1 MTEIVT
7 HEMPWWKQMTRYHW
21 LVLIIA
27 SMSWMF
33 DCMDQRFFNIV
44 REPAL
49 RSLLYGRDVNKPDAP
64 PLTAEQKTDVQFY
77 GRVATGMILLGW
89 AVGGFFFG
97 MLGDRLG
104 RIKTMMITI
113 SIYAGFTG
121 LSALSIA
128 WWDFIAYR
136 FLMGLGIGGLFA
148 AAVSLVAEVT
158 PPAARPHALGLLQAL
173 SALGN
178 VTGSAIS
185 IYLKPQSTLLGIEN
199 WRWLFL
205 VGILPALL
213 VIAIQ
218 KTLKEPESWQRA
230 KTRAS
235 EDIQK
240 QLGAWRDL
248 FSPGLCRNTL
258 VGLTLAVVGV
268 IGLWGVAF
276 FSPELV
282 RDATQPAKLVAE
294 LKAEYK
300 TVDNLNAALDTQF
313 PTWEAL
319 PLTQEGLDLLKKTQ
333 DKYVGI
339 GLMLQDVGA
348 FFGVYFFTVF
358 AALIGRKLTFGGCF
372 FFAFIATAAIFHFL
386 RQPGYVFWMLPIL
399 GFWTLS
405 VFGGYSIYFPELYPT
420 RLRSSGVGFCYNV
433 GRVITAVA
441 LFGSAYLVEMLKG
454 SGVAEP
460 FRVGSIIITSVY
472 FLGIIALI
480 WAPETK
486 GRPLPE
492 D

>member
-1 MTEIVT
+1 MAQMTTLQADSVAQK
-7 HEMPWWKQMTRYHW
+7 PWWKYMSRYHW

-44 REPAL
+44 REPAM
-49 RSLLYGRDVNKPDAP
+49 RSLLYGREVNAPDAP
-64 PLTAEQKTDVQFY
+64 ALTPEQKATVGFY
-77 GRVATGMILLGW
+77 GRVATGMVLLGW

-97 MLGDRLG
+97 LLGDRIG

-113 SIYAGFTG
+113 SVYAGFTG
-121 LSALSIA
+121 LSALSVA
-128 WWDFIAYR
+128 WWDFIIYR

-158 PPAARPHALGLLQAL
+158 PAPARPHALGLLQAL

-185 IYLKPQSTLLGIEN
+185 IYLKPQGLLFGIEN

-205 VGILPALL
+205 IGVLPAFLL
-213 VIAIQ
+213 VVIQ
-218 KTLKEPESWQRA
+218 KTLKEPESWERA

-235 EDIQK
+235 EDIHK

-248 FSPGLCRNTL
+248 FAPGLRRNTL
-258 VGLTLAVVGV
+258 VGLSLAVAGV

-282 RDATQPAKLVAE
+282 RDGFRE
-294 LKAEYK
+294 LPKA
-300 TVDNLNAALDTQF
+300 A
-313 PTWEAL
+313 
-319 PLTQEGLDLLKKTQ
+319 Q

-339 GLMLQDVGA
+339 SLMLQDVGA
-348 FFGVYFFTVF
+348 FFGVYFFTML
-358 AALIGRKLTFGGCF
+358 AARVGRKPTFGLCF
-372 FFAFIATAAIFHFL
+372 FFAFIGTAFIFWSFGGQIHSLSYLADYCRSVWGL
-386 RQPGYVFWMLPIL
+386 RWASWIFQLLSQPPSHVYWMPPIL

-405 VFGGYSIYFPELYPT
+405 VFGGYAIYFPELYPT
-420 RLRSSGVGFCYNV
+420 RLRSSGIGFCYNV
-433 GRVITAVA
+433 GRIISAAA
-441 LFGSAYLVEMLKG
+441 LFGTAYLVDVLKG
-454 SGVAEP
+454 RGVAEP
-460 FRVGSIIITSVY
+460 FRVCSIVVAGIY
-472 FLGIIALI
+472 FFGIAALL
-480 WAPETK
+480 WARETK

>member
-1 MTEIVT
+1 MAQMTTPQADSAAEK
-7 HEMPWWKQMTRYHW
+7 PWWKYMSRYHW
-21 LVLIIA
+21 IVLIIA

-44 REPAL
+44 REPAM
-49 RSLLYGRDVNKPDAP
+49 RSLLYGREVNAPDAP
-64 PLTAEQKTDVQFY
+64 ALTPEQKTTVGFY
-77 GRVATGMILLGW
+77 GRVATGMVLLGW

-97 MLGDRLG
+97 LLGDRIG

-121 LSALSIA
+121 LSALSVA
-128 WWDFIAYR
+128 WWDFIIYR

-158 PPAARPHALGLLQAL
+158 PAPARPHALGLLQAL

-185 IYLKPQSTLLGIEN
+185 IYLKPQGLSFGIEN

-213 VIAIQ
+213 VIAIH
-218 KTLKEPESWQRA
+218 KTLKEPESWERA

-235 EDIQK
+235 EDIHK

-248 FSPGLCRNTL
+248 FAPGLRRNTL
-258 VGLTLAVVGV
+258 VGLSLAVAGV

-282 RDATQPAKLVAE
+282 RDGLKE
-294 LKAEYK
+294 LPKA
-300 TVDNLNAALDTQF
+300 A
-313 PTWEAL
+313 
-319 PLTQEGLDLLKKTQ
+319 Q
-333 DKYVGI
+333 DRYVGI

-348 FFGVYFFTVF
+348 FFGVYFFTVLAARVGRKPTF
-358 AALIGRKLTFGGCF
+358 GLCFICAFIFTALIFQ
-372 FFAFIATAAIFHFL
+372 FL
-386 RQPGYVFWMLPIL
+386 RQPSHVFWMPPIL
-399 GFWTLS
+399 GFFTLS
-405 VFGGYSIYFPELYPT
+405 VFGGYAIYFPELYPT

-433 GRVITAVA
+433 GRIVSAAA
-441 LFGSAYLVEMLKG
+441 LFGTAYLVEVLKG
-454 SGVAEP
+454 HGVAEP
-460 FRVGSIIITSVY
+460 FRIGSIIITGIY
-472 FLGIIALI
+472 FFGIAALL
-480 WAPETK
+480 WARETK

>member
-7 HEMPWWKQMTRYHW
+7 LEKPWWKQMNRYHW
-21 LVLIIA
+21 LVLAIA
-27 SMSWMF
+27 SMSWLF

-44 REPAL
+44 REPAM
-49 RSLLYGRDVNKPDAP
+49 RSLLYGHQVNAPDAP
-64 PLTAEQKTDVQFY
+64 PLTAEQKTTVQFY

-97 MLGDRLG
+97 LLGDRIG

-113 SIYAGFTG
+113 SVYAGFTG

-128 WWDFIAYR
+128 WWDFITYR
-136 FLMGLGIGGLFA
+136 FLMGLGVGGLFA

-158 PPAARPHALGLLQAL
+158 PATARPHALGLLQAL

-199 WRWLFL
+199 WRWIFL
-205 VGILPALL
+205 VGVLPALL

-218 KTLKEPESWQRA
+218 RTLKEPESWQRA
-230 KTRAS
+230 KNRAS
-235 EDIQK
+235 EDLQK

-248 FSPGLCRNTL
+248 FSPGLRRNTL
-258 VGLTLAVVGV
+258 VGLALAVAGV

-282 RDATQPAKLVAE
+282 RDG
-294 LKAEYK
+294 LK
-300 TVDNLNAALDTQF
+300 T
-313 PTWEAL
+313 L
-319 PLTQEGLDLLKKTQ
+319 PKVMQ

-348 FFGVYFFTVF
+348 FFGVYFFTML
-358 AALIGRKLTFGGCF
+358 AARLGRKPAFGMCF
-372 FFAFIATAAIFHFL
+372 ISAFIATAAIFHFL
-386 RQPGYVFWMLPIL
+386 RQPSHVFWMPPIL
-399 GFWTLS
+399 GFCTLS
-405 VFGGYSIYFPELYPT
+405 VFGGYAIYFPELYPT

-433 GRVITAVA
+433 GRIITAVA

-460 FRVGSIIITSVY
+460 FRVGSILITGIY
-472 FLGIIALI
+472 FLGIITLI

>member
-1 MTEIVT
+1 MTLADKTAGQV
-7 HEMPWWKQMTRYHW
+7 PWWRLLNRYHW

-27 SMSWMF
+27 SMSWLF
-33 DCMDQRFFNIV
+33 DCMDQRIFNIV

-49 RSLLYGRDVNKPDAP
+49 RSLLYDKQVNAPDAP
-64 PLTAEQKTDVQFY
+64 PLTAEQKTTVQFY
-77 GRVATGMILLGW
+77 GRIATGMVLLGW

-97 MLGDRLG
+97 LLGDRIG
-104 RIKTMMITI
+104 RVKTMMVTI

-121 LSALSIA
+121 LSALSLA
-128 WWDFIAYR
+128 WWDFITYR

-178 VTGSAIS
+178 VIGSAIT
-185 IYLKPQSTLLGIEN
+185 IYLKPQSRLFGIEN
-199 WRWLFL
+199 WRWIFL

-213 VIAIQ
+213 VVAIQ
-218 KTLKEPESWQRA
+218 RTLKEPESWQRA

-235 EDIQK
+235 EDLQK

-248 FSPGLCRNTL
+248 FSPGLRRNTI
-258 VGLTLAVVGV
+258 VGLFLAVAGV

-282 RDATQPAKLVAE
+282 RDG
-294 LKAEYK
+294 LKA
-300 TVDNLNAALDTQF
+300 LPRAA
-313 PTWEAL
+313 
-319 PLTQEGLDLLKKTQ
+319 Q

-348 FFGVYFFTVF
+348 FFGVYFFTVL
-358 AALIGRKLTFGGCF
+358 AARTGRKPAFGLCF
-372 FFAFIATAAIFHFL
+372 ISAFVATVCIFQSL
-386 RQPGYVFWMLPIL
+386 RQPGHVFWMPPIL

-405 VFGGYSIYFPELYPT
+405 VFGGYAIYFPELYPT

-433 GRVITAVA
+433 GRVITAAA
-441 LFGSAYLVEMLKG
+441 LFGSAYLVDLLK
-454 SGVAEP
+454 SHGVAEP
-460 FRVGSIIITSVY
+460 FRVGSILITGIYFVGIIT
-472 FLGIIALI
+472 LL

>member
-1 MTEIVT
+1 MAETPT
-7 HEMPWWKQMTRYHW
+7 GTLTDMGHRPWWKELNRYHW

-27 SMSWMF
+27 SMSWLF

-44 REPAL
+44 REPAM
-49 RSLLYGRDVNKPDAP
+49 RSLLYGKQVNEPNAA
-64 PLTAEQKTDVQFY
+64 PLTAEQKTKVQFY
-77 GRVATGMILLGW
+77 GRVATGMVLLGW

-97 MLGDRLG
+97 MLGDRIG
-104 RIKTMMITI
+104 RIKTMIITI

-121 LSALSIA
+121 LSALSVA
-128 WWDFIAYR
+128 WWDFITYR
-136 FLMGLGIGGLFA
+136 FLMGLGVGGLFA

-185 IYLKPQSTLLGIEN
+185 IYLKPQGVLLGVEN

-205 VGILPALL
+205 VGVLPALL
-213 VIAIQ
+213 VVAIQ

-230 KTRAS
+230 RTRAG

-248 FSPGLCRNTL
+248 FAPGLRRNTL
-258 VGLTLAVVGV
+258 VGLSLAVAGV

-282 RDATQPAKLVAE
+282 RDG
-294 LKAEYK
+294 LKA
-300 TVDNLNAALDTQF
+300 
-313 PTWEAL
+313 L
-319 PLTQEGLDLLKKTQ
+319 PKADQ
-333 DKYVGI
+333 DRYVGI

-348 FFGVYFFTVF
+348 FFGVYFFTML
-358 AALIGRKLTFGGCF
+358 AARFGRKQAFGLCF
-372 FFAFIATAAIFHFL
+372 ISAFIATAAIFQCL
-386 RQPGYVFWMLPIL
+386 REPSHVFWMPPIL
-399 GFWTLS
+399 GFCTLS
-405 VFGGYSIYFPELYPT
+405 VFGGYAIYFPELYPT

-433 GRVITAVA
+433 GRVITAAA
-441 LFGSAYLVEMLKG
+441 LFGSAYLVDMLKEM
-454 SGVAEP
+454 GVSEP
-460 FRVGSIIITSVY
+460 FRVGSILITGIY

-480 WAPETK
+480 WAPETR

>member
-1 MTEIVT
+1 MVKTAEEKLKST
-7 HEMPWWKQMTRYHW
+7 GAKPWWKQMSRYHW
-21 LVLIIA
+21 LVLVIA
-27 SMSWMF
+27 SMSWLF

-49 RSLLYGRDVNKPDAP
+49 RSLLYGRAVNAPDAP
-64 PLTAEQKTDVQFY
+64 PLTIEQKTTVQFY
-77 GRVATGMILLGW
+77 GRIATGMVLLGW

-97 MLGDRLG
+97 MLGDRIG

-113 SIYAGFTG
+113 SVYAGFTG

-148 AAVSLVAEVT
+148 AAVSLVAEVV
-158 PPAARPHALGLLQAL
+158 PAPARPHALGLLQTL

-178 VTGSAIS
+178 VAGSAIT
-185 IYLKPQSTLLGIEN
+185 IYLKPLGTLFGIEN
-199 WRWLFL
+199 WRWVFS
-205 VGILPALL
+205 VGVLPALL
-213 VIAIQ
+213 VILIQ
-218 KTLKEPESWQRA
+218 RTLREPESWQHA

-235 EDIQK
+235 EDLQK

-248 FSPGLCRNTL
+248 FSPGLRRNSL
-258 VGLTLAVVGV
+258 VGLALAVAGV
-268 IGLWGVAF
+268 VGLWGVAF

-282 RDATQPAKLVAE
+282 RDGLKALPKATQ
-294 LKAEYK
+294 
-300 TVDNLNAALDTQF
+300 DR
-313 PTWEAL
+313 
-319 PLTQEGLDLLKKTQ
+319 
-333 DKYVGI
+333 YVGI

-348 FFGVYFFTVF
+348 FFGVYFFTML
-358 AALIGRKLTFGGCF
+358 AARWGRKPAFGLCF
-372 FFAFIATAAIFHFL
+372 ISAFVATAAIFQLF
-386 RQPGYVFWMLPIL
+386 RQPNHVFWMPPIL

-405 VFGGYSIYFPELYPT
+405 VFGGYAIYFPELYPT

-433 GRVITAVA
+433 GRIITAVI
-441 LFGSAYLVEMLKG
+441 LFGSAYVVQFLQGL
-454 SGVAEP
+454 GVSEP
-460 FRVGSIIITSVY
+460 FRVGSVLFACLY
-472 FLGIIALI
+472 FFGVIALL

>member
-1 MTEIVT
+1 MTLADKTAGQV
-7 HEMPWWKQMTRYHW
+7 PWWRLLNRYHW

-33 DCMDQRFFNIV
+33 DCMDQRIFNIV

-49 RSLLYGRDVNKPDAP
+49 RSLLYDKQVNAPDAP
-64 PLTAEQKTDVQFY
+64 PLTAEQKTTVQFY
-77 GRVATGMILLGW
+77 GRIATGMVLLGW

-97 MLGDRLG
+97 LLGDRIG
-104 RIKTMMITI
+104 RVKTMMVTI

-121 LSALSIA
+121 LSALSLA
-128 WWDFIAYR
+128 WWDFITYR

-178 VTGSAIS
+178 VIGSAIT
-185 IYLKPQSTLLGIEN
+185 IYLKPQSRLFGIEN
-199 WRWLFL
+199 WRWIFL

-213 VIAIQ
+213 VVAIQ
-218 KTLKEPESWQRA
+218 RTLKEPESWQRA

-248 FSPGLCRNTL
+248 FSPGLRRNTI
-258 VGLTLAVVGV
+258 VGLFLAVAGV

-282 RDATQPAKLVAE
+282 RDG
-294 LKAEYK
+294 LKA
-300 TVDNLNAALDTQF
+300 LPRAA
-313 PTWEAL
+313 
-319 PLTQEGLDLLKKTQ
+319 Q

-348 FFGVYFFTVF
+348 FFGVYFFTVL
-358 AALIGRKLTFGGCF
+358 AARTGRKPAFGLCF
-372 FFAFIATAAIFHFL
+372 ISAFVATVCIFQFL
-386 RQPGYVFWMLPIL
+386 RQPGHVFWMPPIL

-405 VFGGYSIYFPELYPT
+405 VFGGYAIYFPELYPT

-433 GRVITAVA
+433 GRVITAAA
-441 LFGSAYLVEMLKG
+441 LFGSAYLVDLLK
-454 SGVAEP
+454 SHGVAEP
-460 FRVGSIIITSVY
+460 FRVGSILITGIY
-472 FLGIIALI
+472 FVGIVTLF

>member
-1 MTEIVT
+1 MIETAIGQK
-7 HEMPWWKQMTRYHW
+7 PWWKEMNRYHW

-44 REPAL
+44 REPAM
-49 RSLLYGRDVNKPDAP
+49 RSLLYGKQANAP
-64 PLTAEQKTDVQFY
+64 GAVELTAEQKTTVAFY

-97 MLGDRLG
+97 LLGDRIG

-128 WWDFIAYR
+128 WWDFITYR
-136 FLMGLGIGGLFA
+136 FLMGLGVGGLFA

-158 PPAARPHALGLLQAL
+158 PAPARPHALGLLQAL

-185 IYLKPQSTLLGIEN
+185 IYLKPQSTLFGIEN

-205 VGILPALL
+205 VGVLPALL

-218 KTLKEPESWQRA
+218 KTLKEPESWQHA

-235 EDIQK
+235 EDLHK

-282 RDATQPAKLVAE
+282 RDATKPAKLVAD
-294 LKAEYK
+294 LKAKYK
-300 TVDNLNAALDTQF
+300 TVDNFNTALDTQF
-313 PTWEAL
+313 PTWES
-319 PLTQEGLDLLKKTQ
+319 LTQTQKGLDLLKKTQ

-358 AALIGRKLTFGGCF
+358 AARIGRKLTFGGCF
-372 FFAFIATAAIFHFL
+372 FFAFIATAAIFQFL
-386 RQPGYVFWMLPIL
+386 RQPSYVFWMLPIL

-460 FRVGSIIITSVY
+460 FRVGSIIITGVY
-472 FLGIIALI
+472 FLGIIALF

>member
-1 MTEIVT
+1 MMDVVT
-7 HEMPWWKQMTRYHW
+7 PEKPWWKEMNRYHW
-21 LVLIIA
+21 LVLILA
-27 SMSWMF
+27 SMSWLF
-33 DCMDQRFFNIV
+33 DCMGQRFFAIV

-49 RSLLYGRDVNKPDAP
+49 RSLLYGREVNAPDAP
-64 PLTAEQKTDVQFY
+64 EMKIEQKTAVQFY
-77 GRVATGMILLGW
+77 GRVATGMMLLGW

-97 MLGDRLG
+97 MLGDRIG

-113 SIYAGFTG
+113 SVYAGFTG

-158 PPAARPHALGLLQAL
+158 PAPARPHALGLLQAL

-178 VTGSAIS
+178 VIGSAVT
-185 IYLKPQSTLLGIEN
+185 YYFKPQSILFGVEN
-199 WRWLFL
+199 WRWVFL
-205 VGILPALL
+205 VGVLPAFL
-213 VIAIQ
+213 VIAIHR
-218 KTLKEPESWQRA
+218 TLKEPESWQLA

-235 EDIQK
+235 EDLHK

-248 FSPGLCRNTL
+248 FSPGLRRNTL
-258 VGLTLAVVGV
+258 VGLALAVAGV

-282 RDATQPAKLVAE
+282 RDA
-294 LKAEYK
+294 LK
-300 TVDNLNAALDTQF
+300 T
-313 PTWEAL
+313 L
-319 PLTQEGLDLLKKTQ
+319 PKVTQ
-333 DKYVGI
+333 DKYVAI

-348 FFGVYFFTVF
+348 FFGVYFFTIL
-358 AALIGRKLTFGGCF
+358 AARLGRKPAFGLCF
-372 FFAFIATAAIFHFL
+372 ISAFVATACIFQFL
-386 RQPGYVFWMLPIL
+386 RQPSQVFWMPPIL

-405 VFGGYSIYFPELYPT
+405 VFGGYAIYFPELYPT
-420 RLRSSGVGFCYNV
+420 RMRSSGVGFCYNV
-433 GRVITAVA
+433 GRVITAIV
-441 LFGSAYLVEMLKG
+441 LFGSAYVVQMLQTL
-454 SGVAEP
+454 GVKEP
-460 FRVGSIIITSVY
+460 FRVGSVLFTCLY
-472 FLGIIALI
+472 LLGIIALF